1 MSTQAMNKDRS
12 SESRQARLDGRVVTS
27 LDTVKAIADYFKTQP
42 VLKAWLFGSYSRG
55 EQRPWSDV
63 DILVQY
69 DRSRPIGL
77 MKIAGMKV
85 DLEDLL
91 HCEVDLVEEGTLRP
105 WAVERVNKDRRLIY
119 ERTVHG
125 YAQVSDIDLWQT
137 ATNDIHPLCEQV
149 KHYLDEIDWDDW
161 QQGEDPYTEID
172 NAAYMQAV
180 ESARRMKAK
189 GYPVEDIAEITGL
202 TAEEIE
208 AL

>member
-1 MSTQAMNKDRS
+1 MR
-12 SESRQARLDGRVVTS
+12 EHSRDQGRL
-27 LDTVKAIADYFKTQP
+27 
-42 VLKAWLFGSYSRG
+42 
-55 EQRPWSDV
+55 E
-63 DILVQY
+63 DILKYAQNVEKIMDGISY
-69 DRSRPIGL
+69 EDFTKDIRIYYSVMKNVEVIGEAANML
-77 MKIAGMKV
+77 TRHFRETHAELSWRQIVSMRNV
-85 DLEDLL
+85 L
-91 HCEVDLVEEGTLRP
+91 
-105 WAVERVNKDRRLIY
+105 
-119 ERTVHG
+119 VHG

-149 KHYLDEIDWDDW
+149 KHYLEEIDWDDW

-172 NAAYMQAV
+172 NAAYKQAV